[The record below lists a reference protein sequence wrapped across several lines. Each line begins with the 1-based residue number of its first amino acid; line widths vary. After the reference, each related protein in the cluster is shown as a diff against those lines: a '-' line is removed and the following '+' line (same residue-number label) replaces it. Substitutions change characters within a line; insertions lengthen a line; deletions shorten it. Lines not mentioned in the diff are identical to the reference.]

1 MKTTRYFSID
11 IKCASCKVVFE
22 KLFANLEDFQWTAN
36 ISAKVLKITADED
49 KYPDEF
55 ISEKLASVGYTSE
68 KIDE

>member
-22 KLFANLEDFQWTAN
+22 KLFENLEDFEWSVN
-36 ISAKVLKITADED
+36 ISAKVLKIIADEE

-55 ISEKLASVGYTSE
+55 ISEKLTSVGYENE
-68 KIDE
+68 KID